1 MSKVNFK
8 PFGQNYLV
16 FAPKAQEKTKGG
28 IIKPKAVFD
37 KEVND
42 APEYLIVA
50 AVSDDIKDIAVGDKV
65 FVSSEKLPKITIDE
79 VEYLIAYRHSTVGK
93 FLS

>member
-1 MSKVNFK
+1 MIEVKFK
-8 PFGQNYLV
+8 PFGQSYLV

-28 IIKPKAVFD
+28 IIKSKAMLD
-37 KEVND
+37 EEAAQ
-42 APEYLIVA
+42 APDYLIVA

-65 FVSSEKLPKITIDE
+65 FVSSEKLPKIKIDD

-93 FLS
+93 YLD